1 MKKRIFAL
9 LLCLVCTLGLGGCQP
24 EQIDYDTSP
33 LSFETVFDDT
43 PGNPDKPDQPEDFA
57 FHVSHHPPAYRVRT
71 YDFEEDTICK
81 GAFYVLSP
89 EDSYE
94 IEELPPEKGIIKG
107 VFTFDYTEQ
116 GNASLPSTIRSRATA
131 SASTASPSPMRQRT
145 ISPCATHKFM
155 AKACSLSPSRAAS
168 LPSTCGSPGLFL
180 LTPVVSG
187 FRATLITTERNIPL
201 TSVSNQHKSAGTQ
214 SRSGAFLFHK
224 GAFSC

>member
-116 GNASLPSTIRSRATA
+116 GNGIRIHRFTLSYETADNITVRNTQIYGKGLQPTSFEGSEFAIDLRITHPVPSISSKLWFSGDFDYNGEEYSFNISL
-131 SASTASPSPMRQRT
+131 
-145 ISPCATHKFM
+145 
-155 AKACSLSPSRAAS
+155 
-168 LPSTCGSPGLFL
+168 
-180 LTPVVSG
+180 
-187 FRATLITTERNIPL
+187 
-201 TSVSNQHKSAGTQ
+201 
-214 SRSGAFLFHK
+214 
-224 GAFSC
+224 

>member
-9 LLCLVCTLGLGGCQP
+9 LLCLVCTLSLGGCQP

-116 GNASLPSTIRSRATA
+116 GNGIRIHRFTLSYETADNITVRNTQIYGKGLQPTSFEGSEFAIDLRLTRPVPSSSSKLWFSGDFDYNGEEYSFNISL
-131 SASTASPSPMRQRT
+131 
-145 ISPCATHKFM
+145 
-155 AKACSLSPSRAAS
+155 
-168 LPSTCGSPGLFL
+168 
-180 LTPVVSG
+180 
-187 FRATLITTERNIPL
+187 
-201 TSVSNQHKSAGTQ
+201 
-214 SRSGAFLFHK
+214 
-224 GAFSC
+224 

>member
-9 LLCLVCTLGLGGCQP
+9 LLCLVCALGLGGCQP

-116 GNASLPSTIRSRATA
+116 GNGIRIHRFTLSYETADNITVRNTQIYGKGLQPTSFEGSEFAIDLRITRPVPSS
-131 SASTASPSPMRQRT
+131 SSQLW
-145 ISPCATHKFM
+145 F
-155 AKACSLSPSRAAS
+155 
-168 LPSTCGSPGLFL
+168 
-180 LTPVVSG
+180 SG
-187 FRATLITTERNIPL
+187 DFDYNGEKYSFNIEL
-201 TSVSNQHKSAGTQ
+201 
-214 SRSGAFLFHK
+214 
-224 GAFSC
+224 

>member
-9 LLCLVCTLGLGGCQP
+9 LLCLVCTLSLGGCQP

-116 GNASLPSTIRSRATA
+116 GNGIRIHRFTLSYETAEGVTVRNTQIYGKGLQPVSFEGSEFATDLRITLPISSINSKLWFSGDFDYNGEEYSFNISL
-131 SASTASPSPMRQRT
+131 
-145 ISPCATHKFM
+145 
-155 AKACSLSPSRAAS
+155 
-168 LPSTCGSPGLFL
+168 
-180 LTPVVSG
+180 
-187 FRATLITTERNIPL
+187 
-201 TSVSNQHKSAGTQ
+201 
-214 SRSGAFLFHK
+214 
-224 GAFSC
+224 

>member
-9 LLCLVCTLGLGGCQP
+9 LLCLVCALSLGGCQP

-57 FHVSHHPPAYRVRT
+57 FHVSHHPPAYRVHT

-81 GAFYVLSP
+81 GAFYILSP

-107 VFTFDYTEQ
+107 VFTCDYTKQGNGIRIHRFTLSYETADSITVRNTQIYGKGLQPVSFEGSEFATDLRITLPISSINSKLWFSGDFDYNGEEY
-116 GNASLPSTIRSRATA
+116 S
-131 SASTASPSPMRQRT
+131 
-145 ISPCATHKFM
+145 F
-155 AKACSLSPSRAAS
+155 
-168 LPSTCGSPGLFL
+168 
-180 LTPVVSG
+180 
-187 FRATLITTERNIPL
+187 NINL
-201 TSVSNQHKSAGTQ
+201 
-214 SRSGAFLFHK
+214 
-224 GAFSC
+224 

>member
-9 LLCLVCTLGLGGCQP
+9 LLCLVCALSLGGCQP

-116 GNASLPSTIRSRATA
+116 GNGIRIHRFTLSYETADNITVRNTQIYGKGLQPTSFEGSEFAIDLRITRPVPSNSSMLWFSGDFDYNGEEYSFNISL
-131 SASTASPSPMRQRT
+131 
-145 ISPCATHKFM
+145 
-155 AKACSLSPSRAAS
+155 
-168 LPSTCGSPGLFL
+168 
-180 LTPVVSG
+180 
-187 FRATLITTERNIPL
+187 
-201 TSVSNQHKSAGTQ
+201 
-214 SRSGAFLFHK
+214 
-224 GAFSC
+224 

>member
-1 MKKRIFAL
+1 MKRL
-9 LLCLVCTLGLGGCQP
+9 LLCTLLALALALCGCQV

-116 GNASLPSTIRSRATA
+116 GNGIRIHRFTLSYETADNITVRNTQIYGKGLQPTSFEGSEFAIYLRIPHPVPSISSKLWFSGDFDYNGEEYSFNISL
-131 SASTASPSPMRQRT
+131 
-145 ISPCATHKFM
+145 
-155 AKACSLSPSRAAS
+155 
-168 LPSTCGSPGLFL
+168 
-180 LTPVVSG
+180 
-187 FRATLITTERNIPL
+187 
-201 TSVSNQHKSAGTQ
+201 
-214 SRSGAFLFHK
+214 
-224 GAFSC
+224 

>member
-9 LLCLVCTLGLGGCQP
+9 LLCLVCTLGLCGCQP

-71 YDFEEDTICK
+71 YVFEETICK

-116 GNASLPSTIRSRATA
+116 GNGIRIHRFTLSYETADNITVRNTQIYGKGLQPTSFEGSEFAIDLRITHPVPSISSKLWFSGDFDYNGEEYSFNISL
-131 SASTASPSPMRQRT
+131 
-145 ISPCATHKFM
+145 
-155 AKACSLSPSRAAS
+155 
-168 LPSTCGSPGLFL
+168 
-180 LTPVVSG
+180 
-187 FRATLITTERNIPL
+187 
-201 TSVSNQHKSAGTQ
+201 
-214 SRSGAFLFHK
+214 
-224 GAFSC
+224 

>member
-9 LLCLVCTLGLGGCQP
+9 LLCLVCALGLGGCQP

-57 FHVSHHPPAYRVRT
+57 FHDSHHPPAYRVHT

-81 GAFYVLSP
+81 GAFYILSP

-107 VFTFDYTEQ
+107 VFTYDYTEQ
-116 GNASLPSTIRSRATA
+116 GNGIRIHRFTLSYETADNITVRNTQIYGKGLQPVSFEGNEFAIDLRLTRPVPSSSSKLWFSGDFDYNGEEYSFNISL
-131 SASTASPSPMRQRT
+131 
-145 ISPCATHKFM
+145 
-155 AKACSLSPSRAAS
+155 
-168 LPSTCGSPGLFL
+168 
-180 LTPVVSG
+180 
-187 FRATLITTERNIPL
+187 
-201 TSVSNQHKSAGTQ
+201 
-214 SRSGAFLFHK
+214 
-224 GAFSC
+224 

>member
-116 GNASLPSTIRSRATA
+116 GNGIRIHRFTLSYETADNITVRNTQIYGKGLQPTSFEGNEFAIDLRLTRPVPSNTSGLWFSGDFDYNGEEYSFNISL
-131 SASTASPSPMRQRT
+131 
-145 ISPCATHKFM
+145 
-155 AKACSLSPSRAAS
+155 
-168 LPSTCGSPGLFL
+168 
-180 LTPVVSG
+180 
-187 FRATLITTERNIPL
+187 
-201 TSVSNQHKSAGTQ
+201 
-214 SRSGAFLFHK
+214 
-224 GAFSC
+224 

>member
-9 LLCLVCTLGLGGCQP
+9 LLCLVCTLSLGGCQP

-116 GNASLPSTIRSRATA
+116 GNGIRIHRFTLSYETADNITVRNTQIYGKGLQPVSFEGSEFAIDLRITRPVPSISSKLWFSGDFDYNGEEYSFNISL
-131 SASTASPSPMRQRT
+131 
-145 ISPCATHKFM
+145 
-155 AKACSLSPSRAAS
+155 
-168 LPSTCGSPGLFL
+168 
-180 LTPVVSG
+180 
-187 FRATLITTERNIPL
+187 
-201 TSVSNQHKSAGTQ
+201 
-214 SRSGAFLFHK
+214 
-224 GAFSC
+224 

>member
-9 LLCLVCTLGLGGCQP
+9 LLCLVCALGLGGCQP

-116 GNASLPSTIRSRATA
+116 GNGIRIHRFTLSYETADNITVRNTQIYGKGLQPTSFEGSEFAIDLRITLPISSINSKLWFSGDFDYNGEEYSFNISL
-131 SASTASPSPMRQRT
+131 
-145 ISPCATHKFM
+145 
-155 AKACSLSPSRAAS
+155 
-168 LPSTCGSPGLFL
+168 
-180 LTPVVSG
+180 
-187 FRATLITTERNIPL
+187 
-201 TSVSNQHKSAGTQ
+201 
-214 SRSGAFLFHK
+214 
-224 GAFSC
+224 